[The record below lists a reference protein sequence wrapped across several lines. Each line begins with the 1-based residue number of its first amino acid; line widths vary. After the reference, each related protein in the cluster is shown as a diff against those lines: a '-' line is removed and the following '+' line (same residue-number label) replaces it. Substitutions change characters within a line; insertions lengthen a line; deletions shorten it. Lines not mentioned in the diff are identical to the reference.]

1 MGLNYVVLVGEA
13 LSAPEKK
20 HTLDGDPVA
29 SFNISI
35 STDTEDNT
43 EVKSASIK
51 ITAGK
56 KLADKSIQDIYT
68 GDLILVEG
76 KLYTKTLEN
85 RLGQKQKIPYIQATN
100 IKVIKEKENRIQD
113 NQEVITQANIASDKN
128 DNEEGEIP
136 F

>member
-1 MGLNYVVLVGEA
+1 LGLNYVVLVGEA

-20 HTLDGDPVA
+20 HTLDGHPVA

-35 STDTEDNT
+35 ITATEDNT
-43 EVKSASIK
+43 EAKPASIK

-56 KLADKSIQDIYT
+56 KLADKSIAEIFV
-68 GDLILVEG
+68 GDMIMVEG

-100 IKVIKEKENRIQD
+100 IRVIKEKENRTQG
-113 NQEVITQANIASDKN
+113 NQNESPWSNPDRN
-128 DNEEGEIP
+128 DPEDDEIP